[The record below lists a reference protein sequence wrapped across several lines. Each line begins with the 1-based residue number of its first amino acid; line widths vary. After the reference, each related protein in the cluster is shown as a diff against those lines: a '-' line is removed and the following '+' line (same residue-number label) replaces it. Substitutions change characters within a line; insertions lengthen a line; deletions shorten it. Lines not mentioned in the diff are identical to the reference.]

1 MSAPIALRSAADR
14 RLGRSF
20 LAVAAA
26 LVANAV
32 LALALDQ
39 VFHLLEVYPPW
50 GQPMHGTG
58 DNALALGYRL
68 VLGVAAGWLV
78 ARLAPRA
85 PMRHAVVLGIV
96 ATVLASAGAAVALG
110 EFDLGP
116 AWYPIALA
124 LLAYPT
130 VWLGATLHERRPTR
144 V

>member
-1 MSAPIALRSAADR
+1 MSAPIALRPLADR

-26 LVANAV
+26 LVANA
-32 LALALDQ
+32 ALSLVLDQ

-50 GQPMHGTG
+50 GQPMHETG

-78 ARLAPRA
+78 AVLAPSS
-85 PMRHAVVLGIV
+85 PMRHAAVLGMI
-96 ATVLASAGAAVALG
+96 ATLFASAGAAVAHG
-110 EFDLGP
+110 GFDLGP

-130 VWLGATLHERRPTR
+130 VWLGAMLHERRLAR
-144 V
+144 A